1 MLLNVIRLVEGDA
14 ERKLKEVGERE
25 KDISEGMTD
34 FTKAKN
40 ILEKEE
46 KDLRE
51 KISLEKKLSVEN
63 ARIEAEERSWREI
76 LGNKDTALEY
86 LIYGIAVITII
97 AVGIYLRSS
106 MLRYTGFYEPDG
118 WYHYSV
124 VRAAVNNNFI
134 IPLRLGISGW
144 PGSTIVS
151 EPKGLYWVTLL
162 PYFFLR
168 FTGVSYYYI
177 MRHMAILFG
186 LLDMLGAYL
195 LARLLSKDKFF
206 LLLVLTL
213 VALSAGDAAR
223 TSALIYRG
231 DGFVT
236 IFLMIALLFEAYI
249 FKAES
254 KNEKVVYAALS
265 GLFLS
270 FGNFVWN
277 GAPFAFIIYMV
288 SFLLI
293 LMYSFVKKRSE
304 ILENCKY
311 VLLALAIWFVS
322 VSAMTYGGQITA
334 GYQILAGPGF
344 LLVFPVLVIAWYMA
358 RMINEKKYI
367 ESVPERLG
375 CIIAFVV
382 IGVLAVWA
390 VDPSLIANIFVNNGI
405 IVVNAFDATI
415 QELTPPTYNFLFASF
430 SFTLYT
436 TPMSIV
442 MFLPTLMLS
451 GISSISFA
459 RTLFDMVFWFIMILG
474 FIPYFFMKVY
484 DSGGFLSGNA
494 RWRAGIDVEML
505 IIAVYFATT
514 GFLQIYAIRFN
525 SLIAPPLAILGA
537 YTMYWM
543 VLQAKK
549 MDRKSIAGILGVGFI
564 FVVAALMM
572 GYTVS
577 NSISGSLLTDMAIS
591 LPVAAV
597 IAGGVYFAAYTTE
610 RWEIMGFA
618 VVVLLV
624 VFVFYW
630 DVVYS
635 GNIVP
640 ADTMNTQL
648 YSALAWLKNNS
659 ASNSVVLT
667 LWPDGSVVEG
677 VANRTSVMDSVGS
690 QNVTKSQLFA
700 QWILNSSSEGSALTS
715 RTFGSPNYLVVRYI
729 WLFGETAGI
738 FQESGYNTSL
748 ETSYAY
754 APLSSFNEYSNSTV
768 NTLEFTSNPAG
779 PGIDVI
785 TLLYK
790 NATMKSYIAEG
801 SGHISPFSAVAFYN
815 QNTGNFSIVK
825 QTGFN
830 ITNGE
835 TLMIEYSSVPK
846 PGIAMNVTGAIIF
859 AQRMASSNMLKF
871 LYFCNSNECAW
882 NSSTASMRL
891 VFQNSDTRIFKI
903 NYNSST

>member
-1 MLLNVIRLVEGDA
+1 
-14 ERKLKEVGERE
+14 
-25 KDISEGMTD
+25 MTD
-34 FTKAKN
+34 FAKAKD
-40 ILEKEE
+40 ILEREE

-51 KISLEKKLSVEN
+51 KISLEKKLSVKN
-63 ARIEAEERSWREI
+63 ARIESEEKSWRDI
-76 LGNKDTALEY
+76 FGNKDTATEY
-86 LIYGIAVITII
+86 LIYGIAVIVII

-106 MLRYTGFYEPDG
+106 MLKFAGFYEPDG

-124 VRAAVNNNFI
+124 VRAAVNNNFT

-144 PGSTIVS
+144 PGSTVVS

-168 FTGVSYYYI
+168 FAGVSYYYI

-206 LLLVLTL
+206 LLLVLAL
-213 VALSAGDAAR
+213 VAMSAGDAAR

-231 DGFVT
+231 DGFIT

-277 GAPFAFIIYMV
+277 GAPFAFIIYIV

-293 LMYSFVKKRSE
+293 LVYSFVKKRSE

-311 VLLALAIWFVS
+311 VLLALIIWFAS

-344 LLVFPVLVIAWYMA
+344 LLVFPVLAIAWYIA
-358 RMINEKKYI
+358 RTINERKYI

-375 CIIAFVV
+375 FIAAFVI
-382 IGVLAVWA
+382 IGALAVWA
-390 VDPSLIANIFVNNGI
+390 IDPSLIANIFVNNGI

-430 SFTLYT
+430 GFTLYT
-436 TPMSIV
+436 TPMSII
-442 MFLPTLMLS
+442 MFLPTILLS

-459 RTLFDMVFWFIMILG
+459 RTFFDMAFWFIMILG

-505 IIAVYFATT
+505 IITVYFATT

-549 MDRKSIAGILGVGFI
+549 LDRTSIMGIAGIGFL
-564 FVVAALMM
+564 FVVTALML
-572 GYTVS
+572 GYTASNNVS
-577 NSISGSLLTDMAIS
+577 SNLLTDMAIS
-591 LPVAAV
+591 LPIAAV
-597 IAGGVYFAAYTTE
+597 IAGGTYFAASATGK
-610 RWEIMGFA
+610 WEIVGF
-618 VVVLLV
+618 VVIAILII
-624 VFVFYW
+624 FVFYW
-630 DVVYS
+630 DLAYS
-635 GNIVP
+635 GSLVP
-640 ADTMNTQL
+640 ADTMNPQM

-715 RTFGSPNYLVVRYI
+715 STFGRPNYLVVRYV

-748 ETSYAY
+748 ESNYAY
-754 APLSSFNEYSNSTV
+754 APLASFNEYSNSTV
-768 NTLEFTSNPAG
+768 NTLEFTNNPSG
-779 PGIDVI
+779 PGIDVV
-785 TLLYK
+785 TLMYK
-790 NATMKSYIAEG
+790 NATMKSYISEG
-801 SGHISPFSAVAFYN
+801 SGRISPFSAVAFYN
-815 QNTGNFSIVK
+815 QNTDNFSIVN

-830 ITNGE
+830 VTNGE
-835 TLMIEYSSVPK
+835 TLLIEYSSVPK

-859 AQRMASSNMLKF
+859 AQGMASSNMLKF

-891 VFQNSDTRIFKI
+891 VFQNTDTRIFRI
-903 NYNSST
+903 SYNSST